1 MENSTK
7 DKRITNNYTMID
19 TNETLAQKEWSIQNA
34 SMTTIEDIVR
44 VPLMR
49 GSYTAERII
58 RDIDF
63 EDFRSFIPSITK
75 EEYEA
80 YDSKC
85 ALFIKHGMHGF
96 IAACR
101 FDIPEDFYLNEDGE
115 FQYFSNEKLSYRF
128 YVYDGTMEGLCDKIL
143 EKDADIT
150 HRELDKV
157 KKKVREGDDKGS
169 NFTFINRMVEDLIDK
184 EVIIRITPGESKKL
198 FNFFDRL
205 SVFASDKLSRIKNF
219 INKIFEENDDPVYFS
234 PKTKEINIYSKPR
247 GNIVSVDDFLLTDR
261 NNARRFSIRI
271 ENSDQDETLLIY

>member
-63 EDFRSFIPSITK
+63 
-75 EEYEA
+75 
-80 YDSKC
+80 
-85 ALFIKHGMHGF
+85 
-96 IAACR
+96 
-101 FDIPEDFYLNEDGE
+101 
-115 FQYFSNEKLSYRF
+115 
-128 YVYDGTMEGLCDKIL
+128 
-143 EKDADIT
+143 
-150 HRELDKV
+150 
-157 KKKVREGDDKGS
+157 
-169 NFTFINRMVEDLIDK
+169 
-184 EVIIRITPGESKKL
+184 
-198 FNFFDRL
+198 
-205 SVFASDKLSRIKNF
+205 
-219 INKIFEENDDPVYFS
+219 
-234 PKTKEINIYSKPR
+234 
-247 GNIVSVDDFLLTDR
+247 DDFLLTDR

>member
-1 MENSTK
+1 VKNK
-7 DKRITNNYTMID
+7 GTM
-19 TNETLAQKEWSIQNA
+19 
-34 SMTTIEDIVR
+34 
-44 VPLMR
+44 
-49 GSYTAERII
+49 GYH
-58 RDIDF
+58 
-63 EDFRSFIPSITK
+63 
-75 EEYEA
+75 
-80 YDSKC
+80 C
-85 ALFIKHGMHGF
+85 
-96 IAACR
+96 
-101 FDIPEDFYLNEDGE
+101 
-115 FQYFSNEKLSYRF
+115 SYRF
-128 YVYDGTMEGLCDKIL
+128 YVYDETMEGLCDKIL

-205 SVFASDKLSRIKNF
+205 SVFASDELSRIKNF
-219 INKIFEENDDPVYFS
+219 VNKIFEENDDPVYFS